1 VKYGVRDHRGGVRS
15 SARETAVRV
24 CAGAMAKLALKQLGI
39 TVQAYTSQVGGIRLD
54 KEYWQYDI
62 SSAENNVVRC
72 PDVEKAKDMEQLI
85 LDVKRQGNTVGG
97 IVTCVVK
104 GAPVGLGEPLYGKL
118 TSVLAHAMFSI
129 NAVKGF
135 EYGNGFAAASGMGSE
150 QNDIFYNNKG
160 KVATRTNNSGGIQG
174 GISNGND
181 IYFNVAFKPVATL
194 LMEMDATWK
203 LRNEEFN
210 YYAKKLRLRTMEATV
225 ADDNI
230 ELTLWDDKKL
240 AKKVEEYIA
249 KGYSINQVIEQ
260 VLRPYKTAIKKYFS
274 IATEQSIMTENDT
287 LSDSGGYSNKKYWVE
302 NYLRPHLKEAGML
315 DVDVSV
321 VKHTIVLTKQ
331 GYSCCIEKSTIG
343 PGRIFSPNACF
354 DNFKS
359 DIPAS
364 TPVSVVVKYLRHMPT
379 VNRRVDENIVKAL
392 HIYDK
397 LMCQQNEEYNKIV
410 EHLAALS
417 AQHAGK
423 PVGKFMKYL
432 RWSVGNLL
440 NKLNAGSRMDFHTIA
455 VTGDTSFNFTAR
467 EMKSIVPLIYGD
479 EFIKEKWIDAE
490 CSNVYS
496 DNPEITDEQ
505 GWIKANRSRWNWKLR
520 EFAGHSCWDT
530 FLTVDFI
537 NEKL

>member
-1 VKYGVRDHRGGVRS
+1 
-15 SARETAVRV
+15 
-24 CAGAMAKLALKQLGI
+24 
-39 TVQAYTSQVGGIRLD
+39 
-54 KEYWQYDI
+54 
-62 SSAENNVVRC
+62 
-72 PDVEKAKDMEQLI
+72 
-85 LDVKRQGNTVGG
+85 
-97 IVTCVVK
+97 
-104 GAPVGLGEPLYGKL
+104 
-118 TSVLAHAMFSI
+118 
-129 NAVKGF
+129 
-135 EYGNGFAAASGMGSE
+135 
-150 QNDIFYNNKG
+150 
-160 KVATRTNNSGGIQG
+160 
-174 GISNGND
+174 
-181 IYFNVAFKPVATL
+181 
-194 LMEMDATWK
+194 
-203 LRNEEFN
+203 
-210 YYAKKLRLRTMEATV
+210 MEAAV

-230 ELTLWDDKKL
+230 EFALWDDKKL
-240 AKKVEEYIA
+240 EKKVAEYIA
-249 KGYSINQVIEQ
+249 KGYTISQVIDQ
-260 VLRPYKTAIKKYFS
+260 VLRPYKSAVKKFFS
-274 IATEQSIMTENDT
+274 IATEQSFMTQNDIMYNFINYGDKE
-287 LSDSGGYSNKKYWVE
+287 YWVKH
-302 NYLRPHLKEAGML
+302 NLRPHLKEAGMH

-343 PGRIFSPNACF
+343 PGRPGRIFSPNACF

-379 VNRRVDENIVKAL
+379 VNRRVDENILKAL
-392 HIYDK
+392 HIYNK

-505 GWIKANRSRWNWKLR
+505 GWIKALRDSWKQDVRS
-520 EFAGHSCWDT
+520 FAGHGFYDT

-537 NEKL
+537 N

>member
-1 VKYGVRDHRGGVRS
+1 MH
-15 SARETAVRV
+15 
-24 CAGAMAKLALKQLGI
+24 
-39 TVQAYTSQVGGIRLD
+39 
-54 KEYWQYDI
+54 
-62 SSAENNVVRC
+62 
-72 PDVEKAKDMEQLI
+72 
-85 LDVKRQGNTVGG
+85 
-97 IVTCVVK
+97 
-104 GAPVGLGEPLYGKL
+104 
-118 TSVLAHAMFSI
+118 
-129 NAVKGF
+129 
-135 EYGNGFAAASGMGSE
+135 
-150 QNDIFYNNKG
+150 
-160 KVATRTNNSGGIQG
+160 
-174 GISNGND
+174 
-181 IYFNVAFKPVATL
+181 
-194 LMEMDATWK
+194 
-203 LRNEEFN
+203 
-210 YYAKKLRLRTMEATV
+210 
-225 ADDNI
+225 
-230 ELTLWDDKKL
+230 
-240 AKKVEEYIA
+240 
-249 KGYSINQVIEQ
+249 
-260 VLRPYKTAIKKYFS
+260 
-274 IATEQSIMTENDT
+274 
-287 LSDSGGYSNKKYWVE
+287 
-302 NYLRPHLKEAGML
+302 

-359 DIPAS
+359 DIPAL

-379 VNRRVDENIVKAL
+379 VNRRIDENIVKAL

-467 EMKSIVPLIYGD
+467 EIYGD